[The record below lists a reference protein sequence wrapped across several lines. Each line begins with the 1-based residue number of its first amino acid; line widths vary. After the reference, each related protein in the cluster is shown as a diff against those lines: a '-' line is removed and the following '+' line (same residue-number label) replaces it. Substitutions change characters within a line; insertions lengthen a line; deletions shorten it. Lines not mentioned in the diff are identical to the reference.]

1 MINAYVFIII
11 CIWIDCVSMFD
22 TPYMKHEGLQYFQCL
37 LVKEQATA
45 KTWI

>member
-1 MINAYVFIII
+1 
-11 CIWIDCVSMFD
+11 MFD

-45 KTWI
+45 TTKLDMREVQKYEG